1 MTDRQTGLESVGS
14 GISTFTRRCAKVWGC
29 LLTPVLLVLV
39 ATGCAGGAGTPPAP
53 SGEHYAFVNG
63 RWFDGEGF
71 RPDTWY
77 AVQGRLTR
85 QSPSGPVETVD
96 LNGLYIVPPFGEA
109 HNHNVEGP
117 WNVQAVARRYLQD
130 GVFYVKNPNNVRD
143 FALQIRHAVNV
154 PASIDVT
161 FAHAG
166 LTGRGGH
173 PSALYEDVL
182 RVGRYE
188 PVVGPLE
195 RGWFENRSYIVVDTE
210 AEVEAK
216 WPTIVSGR
224 PDFLKVY
231 LVHAE
236 DDRQQTHAQ
245 TGHHRMGLHP
255 GLVPGIVAKAHAA
268 GLSVTAHVETAA
280 DFRHAVRAGVDELA
294 HVPGWLLQGPEDAE
308 RARLTEDDARLAA
321 ERRVR
326 VVTTTVAGQAM
337 PSLGGHH
344 QHGPHAGHG
353 QGPEAKQGSSAP
365 EPAAHVLR
373 DNLELLQRAGA
384 TLVIGSDH
392 AETSLAEVL
401 HLRTLHLFD
410 NRTLLKMWCEVTPT
424 AIFPERRIGKFAE
437 GYEASFLALAGNP
450 LEDFDQVRAIRRRV
464 KQGVPLDG
472 AQLKDAAWSAASHRG
487 H

>member
-1 MTDRQTGLESVGS
+1 MTNRQTGLRMP
-14 GISTFTRRCAKVWGC
+14 RRGLPVRIRRGAEILVC
-29 LLTPVLLVLV
+29 LLMPVLLALV
-39 ATGCAGGAGTPPAP
+39 PGCVGSVGTPAAP
-53 SGEHYAFVNG
+53 SAEPYAFVNG

-71 RPDTWY
+71 QPDTWY
-77 AVQGRLTR
+77 SVQGRLTR
-85 QSPSGPVETVD
+85 QRPPGPVQTVD
-96 LNGLYIVPPFGEA
+96 LSGLYMVPPFGEA

-117 WNVQAVARRYLQD
+117 WNVQAVATRYLQD

-154 PASIDVT
+154 PTSIDVA

-173 PSALYEDVL
+173 PVALYEGVL

-188 PVVGPLE
+188 PAVGPIE
-195 RGWFENRSYIVVDTE
+195 RGWFENRSYVVVDTD

-231 LVHAE
+231 LVHSE
-236 DDRQQTHAQ
+236 DDGGTSDAR
-245 TGHHRMGLHP
+245 TGHHRLGLHP
-255 GLVPGIVAKAHAA
+255 TLVRGIVARAHAA
-268 GLSVTAHVETAA
+268 GLPVTAHVETAE
-280 DFRHAVRAGVDELA
+280 DFRQAVRAGVDELA

-321 ERRVR
+321 AQHVR
-326 VVTTTVAGQAM
+326 VVTTSVAGQAM

-344 QHGPHAGHG
+344 QHGQHTGHG
-353 QGPEAKQGSSAP
+353 SGPEVKHNSSAI
-365 EPAAHVLR
+365 EPASPVLR
-373 DNLELLQRAGA
+373 DNLELLQRAGV
-384 TLVIGSDH
+384 TVVIGSDH

-410 NRTLLKMWCEVTPT
+410 NRTLLKTWCEATPA
-424 AIFPERRIGKFAE
+424 AIFPGRRFAKFAE

-450 LEDFDQVRAIRRRV
+450 IEDFEQVRAIRRRF
-464 KQGVPLDG
+464 KQGLPLD
-472 AQLKDAAWSAASHRG
+472 AAPSQDAAWSAADQKSR
-487 H
+487 